1 MQCRIPAIPRQSGF
15 VPALAR
21 SPRAFSQ
28 PGGGAARAAG
38 FTLLEMIVVLVI
50 IGLIMGLVGPKL
62 FGQADKA
69 KVQTAGTQI
78 KMLKG
83 ALQTMRL
90 DISRWPT
97 EQEGLA
103 LLTTKP
109 ANADAAR
116 GWAGPYLDEA
126 VPQDPWGQS
135 YQYSPQPSGNNP
147 FTLYSF
153 GADGKAGGEG
163 QDADIGYTPGQP
175 SPQ

>member
-1 MQCRIPAIPRQSGF
+1 MKARSNQIPRDRARAL
-15 VPALAR
+15 VPALRVQRR
-21 SPRAFSQ
+21 ST
-28 PGGGAARAAG
+28 AG

-50 IGLIMGLVGPKL
+50 IGLIMGLVGPRL

-69 KVQTAGTQI
+69 KVQTAETQV
-78 KMLKG
+78 KMLRG

-103 LLTTKP
+103 LLTTRP
-109 ANADAAR
+109 ASAEAVR

-126 VPQDPWGQS
+126 VPLDPWGKP
-135 YQYSPQPSGNNP
+135 YQYAPQAAGENP

-153 GADGKAGGEG
+153 GADGKSGGEG
-163 QDADIGYTPGQP
+163 QDADVGYVPGQATVVQP
-175 SPQ
+175 

>member
-1 MQCRIPAIPRQSGF
+1 MQSRRIPSAPAQS
-15 VPALAR
+15 
-21 SPRAFSQ
+21 
-28 PGGGAARAAG
+28 G

-50 IGLIMGLVGPKL
+50 IGLIMGLVGPRL

-78 KMLKG
+78 KMIGG

-103 LLTTKP
+103 LLTSKP
-109 ANADAAR
+109 SGGGAAQ

-126 VPQDPWGQS
+126 VPTDPWGNP
-135 YQYSPQPSGNNP
+135 YQYSPQPSGDQP
-147 FTLYSF
+147 YTLYSF
-153 GADGKAGGEG
+153 GADGKAGGAG
-163 QDADIGYTPGQP
+163 QDADIGHLPG
-175 SPQ
+175 SAAN